1 MRNKITFC
9 VFLALIAVTL
19 NAEIIESTSVGPGVT
34 YYHDYIA
41 AGPWHLYILEI
52 NLTNEWID
60 IETVKSGDVM
70 SAYEKTSSM
79 AGRKDRE
86 GHRIVGAVNGDFYAT
101 GGIPINAQVLQG
113 ELLRRPI
120 EREAFGVSDAKEP
133 FAGIFSFSGTVWS
146 DEDSSATIHGV
157 NEIRNTDYLIVY
169 NRYMGSST
177 GTNEWGTEIIAEYIS
192 DPVVN
197 DTVFLK
203 VMAKDS
209 IMASGHGN
217 NSIPANGLVLS
228 GHGTSGGFLS
238 RNVFVGDTIKMIL
251 ELPRETRRIMEL
263 IGGGPSLITG
273 GSITVPDGSFSTDR
287 HPRTAVGFSQ
297 DSTLLYLFVVDGRQ
311 AGFSVGMSLFEL
323 ADYML
328 SWGVYCGINLDGGGS
343 STMVVRNQVKN
354 SPSDSGVERSVAN
367 ALMVV
372 SKAPTSEF
380 ARLRISPREVYLLSE
395 TDKQFQVKGYD
406 QYYNPVSFQSE
417 MLQWECDTALGT
429 ISSAGLFTA
438 GTDIVSGY
446 VYAMIDTVRDS
457 VLVHVTEI
465 KSIELEP
472 EPMILKIGEKQQVYA
487 IARDNYDN
495 EIDLSADDYSWSV
508 TGNVGTISNTGL
520 FSAENAG
527 EGEIFAEYRNVTGS
541 LPVSVGVAANVVID
555 DFDNVNNWSLS
566 GSSVDLNNCDI
577 VSSYAVYHSFPSSGQ
592 LDYKLT
598 TGGTSVLYMNC
609 SIPISGTPDAVGIF
623 VYGDGRKHWLRGEFQ
638 DRDGEVFLV
647 NFTESAPGIDWSGE
661 WRYLE
666 VLMEDAIVSWAN
678 PAAVLNY
685 PITWKK
691 IYLAETDDGKKDQ
704 GTLYFDDFTIQFI
717 ESSGIDESA
726 GQIAELFRLEKQY
739 PNPFNN
745 TTNFQIQLIDSGDIT
760 FIFYDVNGKEVDKML
775 LLNRKP
781 GQYIVPWIPHSLPSG
796 IYFYSIQMKTRKTQG
811 KCLLIK

>member
-1 MRNKITFC
+1 LRNKITFC
-9 VFLALIAVTL
+9 VFLALIVVSL
-19 NAEIIESTSVGPGVT
+19 NAEIIESTPVGPGVT

-52 NLTNEWID
+52 DLTNEWID

-203 VMAKDS
+203 VTAKDS

-238 RNVFVGDTIKMIL
+238 RNVFVGDTIKMML
-251 ELPRETRRIMEL
+251 KLPRETRRIMEL

-328 SWGVYCGINLDGGGS
+328 DWGVYCGINLDGGGS

-380 ARLRISPREVYLLSE
+380 AQLRISPREVYLLSE
-395 TDKQFQVKGYD
+395 TGKQFQVKGYD

-465 KSIELEP
+465 KSVELEP

-487 IARDNYDN
+487 IARDNYNN

-520 FSAENAG
+520 FSAGNAG

-541 LPVSVGVAANVVID
+541 IPVSVGVAANVVID
-555 DFDNVNNWSLS
+555 DFDNVNSWSLS
-566 GSSVDLNNCDI
+566 GSRVDLANCDI
-577 VSSYAVYHSFPSSGQ
+577 VTSYAVYHSFPSSGR

-598 TGGTSVLYMNC
+598 TGGTSALYMNC
-609 SIPISGTPDAVGIF
+609 NIPISGTPDAVGIF

-666 VLMEDAIVSWAN
+666 VSMEDAIVSWAN

-717 ESSGIDESA
+717 ESSGINEPA
-726 GQIAELFRLEKQY
+726 GQVAELFRLEKQY

-760 FIFYDVNGKEVDKML
+760 FIFYDVSGKEVDKML

-781 GQYIVPWIPHSLPSG
+781 GQHIVPWIPHSLPSG
-796 IYFYSIQMKTRKTQG
+796 IYFYTVRMKNQKIHG
-811 KCLLIK
+811 KCLLMK